1 MSTNLSN
8 SDGPGQQAGTSSS
21 GGGSDSQSQ
30 HSGDSESDSQQSAGG
45 HAEEVEDSPA
55 SSASDMRFRL
65 KENPVHEHFKF
76 TSDDKKSTCKLCKV
90 QLAGKNPTS
99 LSKCLFPFLISFFL
113 LFVEVQCCS

>member
-30 HSGDSESDSQQSAGG
+30 HSGDSESDSQQSGG

-55 SSASDMRFRL
+55 SSASAMRFRL